1 MFHNNNII
9 KNIIIEED
17 KAKGVFFE
25 FAEVLKKAGVDLSI
39 VEIMDMMNAIS
50 HISILEKEIFKQ
62 TLATTLIKD
71 YTDIPVFN
79 QCFEQF
85 FERKMGNDSLLDI
98 YTLHAQSDNF
108 ILTPEETSLL
118 NSLIDNFLESHPQS
132 FFKKSN
138 EYLTK
143 IFIDEE
149 LSSESGGAVGL
160 SLFNKRSQFASAGA
174 DDSDYQELSPQL
186 FEVIMGMIRKRMFE
200 RTMGS
205 AIKQREDYLLNKYIY
220 QLKPD
225 EIKEMRELIKR
236 FGQKM
241 KNRISLRKKRVKR
254 GNFDIKKTLRRNL
267 QYGGVPFK
275 IFHRD
280 RKIDRPQLV
289 VMCDISSSVNQYSRF
304 MLLLTYTLQSLFAK
318 VRSFAFISNLVEI
331 TDLFREMDPERAL
344 NSIFSDT
351 NFTYGWGSNYGN
363 SFNQFIQNYSD
374 ALTSKTTVLVLGD
387 ARNNNQDPGLDSFI
401 KMKERSRNIYWLNP
415 DKQHLWNWSDSIANV
430 YIPYCS
436 EMREV
441 QNFLDLSHFIDTLF
455 IQKR

>member
-1 MFHNNNII
+1 MFYD

-289 VMCDISSSVNQYSRF
+289 VLCDISSSVNQYSRF

-415 DKQHLWNWSDSIANV
+415 DKQHLWDWSDSIANV

-441 QNFLDLSHFIDTLF
+441 KNFLDLSHFIDTLF

>member
-1 MFHNNNII
+1 MFYD

-50 HISILEKEIFKQ
+50 HISILEKEVFKQ

-85 FERKMGNDSLLDI
+85 FERKKGNDSLLDI
-98 YTLHAQSDNF
+98 YTLHAHPEDF
-108 ILTPEETSLL
+108 IFTPEETSLL

-160 SLFNKRSQFASAGA
+160 SLFNKRSQFSSAGA

-186 FEVIMGMIRKRMFE
+186 FEVIMGMLKKRMFE

-441 QNFLDLSHFIDTLF
+441 KNFLDLSHFIDTLF
-455 IQKR
+455 IQNR

>member
-85 FERKMGNDSLLDI
+85 FERKKGNDSLLDI
-98 YTLHAQSDNF
+98 YTLHAHSEDF
-108 ILTPEETSLL
+108 IFTPEETSLL

-174 DDSDYQELSPQL
+174 NDFDYQELSPQL

-205 AIKQREDYLLNKYIY
+205 TIKQREDYLLNKYIY

-289 VMCDISSSVNQYSRF
+289 VLCDISSSVNQYSRF

>member
-1 MFHNNNII
+1 MFYD

-289 VMCDISSSVNQYSRF
+289 VLCDISSSVNQYSRF

>member
-415 DKQHLWNWSDSIANV
+415 DKQHLWDWSDSIANV

-441 QNFLDLSHFIDTLF
+441 KNFLDLSHFIDTLF

>member
-1 MFHNNNII
+1 MFYD

-85 FERKMGNDSLLDI
+85 FERKKGNDSLLDI

-174 DDSDYQELSPQL
+174 DGSDYQELSPQL

-289 VMCDISSSVNQYSRF
+289 VLCDISSSVNQYSRF